1 MNYKNDFSG
10 SAEYYDIILGKKEFE
25 LNSKFIE
32 KLLKKYNKKNIL
44 ELGCGTG
51 LYLFPLKKAGFN
63 IEGLDIS
70 KEMLKVVKKNKIKI
84 KLYEKDMSSFKIN
97 KKYDSILCLNSSL
110 ILLPNIKLI
119 EKTIKN
125 VYNHLS
131 KKGLFLIDLPNHI
144 KEIKENNNSQTKKKY
159 KISKGSLEIVFNDYK
174 KGNKWISVWNGVFKE
189 GSNSKKFKEHYEEL
203 IYSPKELE
211 KYLKKAGFE
220 IIDVF
225 GSRRGGKFNIHKSWR
240 RFYLCQKK

>member
-110 ILLPNIKLI
+110 ILLPNMKLI
-119 EKTIKN
+119 EKTILN
-125 VYNHLS
+125 AS
-131 KKGLFLIDLPNHI
+131 DSREPPRF
-144 KEIKENNNSQTKKKY
+144 
-159 KISKGSLEIVFNDYK
+159 KIFDQ
-174 KGNKWISVWNGVFKE
+174 ISWSIIE
-189 GSNSKKFKEHYEEL
+189 
-203 IYSPKELE
+203 YS
-211 KYLKKAGFE
+211 A
-220 IIDVF
+220 
-225 GSRRGGKFNIHKSWR
+225 KSS
-240 RFYLCQKK
+240 